1 MKAVLA
7 IALALSADTA
17 LAQVLPVPKPG
28 APGGSRWIMPA
39 RIRIERS
46 VLRAIGARAGC
57 GSETAGRHMPVG
69 LDIERQLLLA
79 QRPHPIRTR
88 FRLSRPLSSAKQTT
102 ITQGEP
108 FRL

>member
-1 MKAVLA
+1 
-7 IALALSADTA
+7 
-17 LAQVLPVPKPG
+17 
-28 APGGSRWIMPA
+28 MPA